1 MTGKSNITLCLFTS
15 SFPFGNGETFLE
27 TEIKILSQRF
37 DKIFIFP
44 AIKSNTKRII
54 PKNSK
59 VIYLENNWKHKRL
72 INFLKFGFS
81 SLALV
86 LYDFIKNRKLN
97 NSFFLHMDLAMT
109 THYKAEKLKVIVNK
123 NSDNFIFYSYW
134 FESWATTLSILKKK
148 KIINNF
154 FSRAHGFDLFEER
167 SKKGVTDN
175 RAFQLNYVDKVFSVS
190 KNGCDYLKK
199 RYPKYKG
206 KINYSYLGSH
216 DNGIGPDTN
225 KSTFINLIS
234 VSYIKPVKRLDLII
248 DSLMYCKQNIHWTHI
263 GDGPDYDFI
272 INKSTKLPS
281 NIRVN
286 FLGNLSNKEV
296 LNNYQKNYYDVL
308 INVSQSEGLPFSIV
322 EAISFGIPVIAT
334 DVGGTSEIVNK
345 KTGILIDKS
354 FSPFQLAKT
363 IDSLPE
369 NISIFNREVIRD
381 YWLKNFFFSTNYNKF
396 IDELIS

>member
-15 SFPFGNGETFLE
+15 SYPYGNGETFIE
-27 TEIKILSQRF
+27 SEIEILSQRF

-44 AIKSNTKRII
+44 GNKRNIKRII
-54 PKNSK
+54 PENAK
-59 VIYLENNWKHKRL
+59 VVFLENNWKYNRL
-72 INFLKFGFS
+72 KNLIKFGFS
-81 SLALV
+81 SLGLV
-86 LYDFIKNRKLN
+86 LYDLIKNRKLN
-97 NSFFLHMDLAMT
+97 NSFSLHFDIAMT
-109 THYKAEKLKVIVNK
+109 IHYKAENLKVFVNK
-123 NSDNFIFYSYW
+123 KSEKFIFYTYW
-134 FESWATTLSILKKK
+134 FESWATILSVLKKN

-154 FSRAHGFDLFEER
+154 FSRAHGFDLFEKR
-167 SKKGVTDN
+167 SKKRVIDN
-175 RAFQLNYVDKVFSVS
+175 RVFQLKYVAKVFSVS
-190 KNGCDYLKK
+190 KIGCDYLKK
-199 RYPKYKG
+199 KYPYFCN
-206 KINYSYLGSH
+206 KISYSYLGSY
-216 DNGIGPDTN
+216 DNGLGPTTTKI
-225 KSTFINLIS
+225 KSTSLIS
-234 VSYIKPVKRLDLII
+234 VSTIKSVKRLDLII

-296 LNNYQKNYYDVL
+296 LNNYLKNYYDVF

-345 KTGILIDKS
+345 KTGILIEKS

-369 NISIFNREVIRD
+369 NISIFNREVIRN
-381 YWLKNFFFSTNYNKF
+381 YWFKNFFFSTNYNKF
-396 IDELIS
+396 VDELIS